1 MAKHALLS
9 ASGAKRWMSCPPS
22 ALLEKQFPD
31 QTSGFAEEGTF
42 AHALG
47 DLILSRA
54 LEQIDEETYKRSLAP
69 LEKDD
74 YYSQGLVE
82 YVDQYVTL
90 ALEKVSEARARS
102 SDAVI
107 LLEQRLDF
115 SQWVPEGFG
124 TGDVVIIADEIM
136 EIIDLKYG
144 KGVAVSAEDNPQM
157 RLYALGALAQFE
169 YLYDIRKIRMTI
181 CQPRLDSISTEE
193 LWVNDLVCW
202 AETEL
207 KPRAQM
213 AFKGEGEYCAGDHCR
228 FCKAKFTCR
237 ARAEANLE
245 LAKMDFRDPAVL
257 ADDEIGEVLAKAAQ
271 LQTWA
276 SDIASYAL
284 DQAENHGK
292 KWDGWKLVEGRS
304 TRKYMDEEAVAN
316 TLLAGGR
323 TEDDIYTKSLL
334 GITAMEKL
342 LGKKNFGQILGELII
357 KPAGKPVLVP
367 EADKRPEIN
376 STASAQK
383 DFSEVE

>member
-31 QTSGFAEEGTF
+31 QTSDFAAEGTF
-42 AHALG
+42 AHAFG
-47 DLILSRA
+47 DLMLSRA
-54 LEQIDEETYKRSLAP
+54 LEQIDGKTYKKSLAA
-69 LEKDD
+69 LEKDA
-74 YYSQGLVE
+74 YYSPGLVE

-102 SDAVI
+102 RDAVI

-213 AFKGEGEYCAGDHCR
+213 AFIGEGEYCAGDHCR

-271 LQTWA
+271 LQAWA
-276 SDIASYAL
+276 SDIAAYAL

-304 TRKYMDEEAVAN
+304 TRKYLDEEAVAN
-316 TLLAGGR
+316 TLLSGGR
-323 TEDDIYTKSLL
+323 TEEDIYTKSLL

-383 DFSEVE
+383 DFS